1 MISAIILAA
10 GEGKRIGTTKALL
23 NWGNENLINYQINS
37 LSHKSITEKIVVIG
51 SESEKVKK
59 AILRN
64 EIKIAENN
72 DYLSGKTSSIKK
84 GISYIGND
92 QNDIL
97 LIAVDQP
104 RTEDLINKVV
114 NFHITNPL
122 DKKISMP
129 YKEGHGGHPIIFSN
143 FFLNDLSKIKEE
155 SFGIREII
163 KYNPE
168 SIIRFKTTDVSSNI
182 DINTSEDYELF
193 HNRFFNI

>member
-37 LSHKSITEKIVVIG
+37 LSHKSITEKIVVVG

-143 FFLNDLSKIKEE
+143 LFLDDLSKIKEE

-163 KYNPE
+163 KNNSE
-168 SIIRFKTTDVSSNI
+168 SIIRFKTTDTSSNI

>member
-37 LSHKSITEKIVVIG
+37 LSHKSITEKIVVVG

-104 RTEDLINKVV
+104 RTEDLVNKVV

-143 FFLNDLSKIKEE
+143 LFLDDLSKIKEE

-163 KYNPE
+163 KNNSE
-168 SIIRFKTTDVSSNI
+168 SIIRFKTTDFSSNI

-193 HNRFFNI
+193 HNRFFNV

>member
-10 GEGKRIGTTKALL
+10 GEGKRIGSTKALL

-37 LSHKSITEKIVVIG
+37 LSHKSITEKIVVVG
-51 SESEKVKK
+51 SESENVKK

-97 LIAVDQP
+97 LMAVDQP

-114 NFHITNPL
+114 DFHNTNPL

-143 FFLNDLSKIKEE
+143 FFLDDLSKIKEE

-163 KYNPE
+163 KNNSE
-168 SIIRFKTTDVSSNI
+168 SIIRFKTTDFSSNI
-182 DINTSEDYELF
+182 DINTSEDYKLF
-193 HNRFFNI
+193 HDRFFNI

>member
-37 LSHKSITEKIVVIG
+37 LSHESITEKIIVVG

-84 GISYIGND
+84 GISFIGND

-122 DKKISMP
+122 DKKISIP

-143 FFLNDLSKIKEE
+143 FFLDDLSKIKEE

-163 KYNPE
+163 KNNTE

-193 HNRFFNI
+193 HNRFFNV

>member
-10 GEGKRIGTTKALL
+10 GEGKRIGTTKASL
-23 NWGNENLINYQINS
+23 NWGNENLINYQLNS
-37 LSHKSITEKIVVIG
+37 LSHESITEKIVVVG

-72 DYLSGKTSSIKK
+72 DYLSGKTTSIKK

-92 QNDIL
+92 KNDIL

-114 NFHITNPL
+114 NFHIANPL

-163 KYNPE
+163 KNNSE
-168 SIIRFKTTDVSSNI
+168 SIIRFKTTDFSSNI

-193 HNRFFNI
+193 HNRFFNV

>member
-10 GEGKRIGTTKALL
+10 GEGKRIGSTKALL

-37 LSHKSITEKIVVIG
+37 LSHESITEKIVVVG

-59 AILRN
+59 SILRN

-72 DYLSGKTSSIKK
+72 DYLGGKTTSIKK

-114 NFHITNPL
+114 DFHITNPL

-143 FFLNDLSKIKEE
+143 LFLNDLSKIKEE

-163 KYNPE
+163 KNNSE
-168 SIIRFKTTDVSSNI
+168 SIIRFKTTDFSSNI

-193 HNRFFNI
+193 HNRFFNV

>member
-37 LSHKSITEKIVVIG
+37 LSHKSITEKIVVVG

-92 QNDIL
+92 KNDIL

-114 NFHITNPL
+114 NFHIANPL

-143 FFLNDLSKIKEE
+143 LFLNDLSKIKEK

-163 KYNPE
+163 KNNSE

-193 HNRFFNI
+193 HNRFFNV

>member
-10 GEGKRIGTTKALL
+10 GEGKRIGSTKALL

-37 LSHKSITEKIVVIG
+37 LSHKSITEKIVVVG

-59 AILRN
+59 SIFKN

-72 DYLSGKTSSIKK
+72 NYLSGKTSSIKK

-122 DKKISMP
+122 NKKISMP

-143 FFLNDLSKIKEE
+143 LFLDDLSNIKEE

-163 KYNPE
+163 KNNSE
-168 SIIRFKTTDVSSNI
+168 SIIRFKTTDFSSNI

>member
-10 GEGKRIGTTKALL
+10 GEGKRIGSTKALL

-37 LSHKSITEKIVVIG
+37 LSHKSITEKIVVVG

-59 AILRN
+59 SIFKN

-72 DYLSGKTSSIKK
+72 NYLSGKTSSIKK

-122 DKKISMP
+122 NKKISMP

-143 FFLNDLSKIKEE
+143 LFLDDLSNIKEE

-163 KYNPE
+163 KNNSE
-168 SIIRFKTTDVSSNI
+168 SIIRFKTTDFSSNI

-193 HNRFFNI
+193 HNRFFNV

>member
-10 GEGKRIGTTKALL
+10 GEGKRIGTTKASLK
-23 NWGNENLINYQINS
+23 WGNENLINYQINS
-37 LSHKSITEKIVVIG
+37 LSHKSITEKIVVVG
-51 SESEKVKK
+51 SESENVKK

-97 LIAVDQP
+97 LMAVDQP

-114 NFHITNPL
+114 DFHNTNPL

-143 FFLNDLSKIKEE
+143 LFLDDLSKIKEE

-163 KYNPE
+163 KNNSE
-168 SIIRFKTTDVSSNI
+168 SIIRFKTTDFSSNI

>member
-10 GEGKRIGTTKALL
+10 GEGKRIGSTKALL

-37 LSHKSITEKIVVIG
+37 LSHNSISEKIVVVG
-51 SESEKVKK
+51 SESENVKK
-59 AILRN
+59 AILRD

-97 LIAVDQP
+97 LMAVDQP

-114 NFHITNPL
+114 DFHITNPL

-143 FFLNDLSKIKEE
+143 LFLDDLSKIKEE

-163 KYNPE
+163 KNNSE
-168 SIIRFKTTDVSSNI
+168 SIIRFKTTDFSSNI
-182 DINTSEDYELF
+182 DINTSEDYKLF

>member
-10 GEGKRIGTTKALL
+10 GEGKRIGATKALL

-37 LSHKSITEKIVVIG
+37 LSHESITEKIVVVG

-59 AILRN
+59 SILRN

-143 FFLNDLSKIKEE
+143 LFLDDLSKIKEE

-163 KYNPE
+163 KNNSE
-168 SIIRFKTTDVSSNI
+168 SIIRFKTTDFSSNI

-193 HNRFFNI
+193 HNRFFNV

>member
-10 GEGKRIGTTKALL
+10 GEGKRIGTTKAFL

-37 LSHKSITEKIVVIG
+37 LSHESITEKIVVVG

-84 GISYIGND
+84 GISFIGND

-143 FFLNDLSKIKEE
+143 FFLDDLSKIKEE

-163 KYNPE
+163 KNNTE

-193 HNRFFNI
+193 HNRFFNV

>member
-10 GEGKRIGTTKALL
+10 GEGKRIGATKALL
-23 NWGNENLINYQINS
+23 NWGNEKLINYQINS
-37 LSHKSITEKIVVIG
+37 LSHKSISEKIVVVG

-59 AILRN
+59 SISQGK
-64 EIKIAENN
+64 IKIAENN

-97 LIAVDQP
+97 LMAVDQP
-104 RTEDLINKVV
+104 RTEDLINKVID
-114 NFHITNPL
+114 FHITNPL
-122 DKKISMP
+122 SKKISVP

-143 FFLNDLSKIKEE
+143 LFLDDLSKIKEE

-163 KYNPE
+163 KNNSE
-168 SIIRFKTTDVSSNI
+168 SIIRFKTTDFSSNI

>member
-37 LSHKSITEKIVVIG
+37 LSHKSITEKIVVVG

-84 GISYIGND
+84 GISFIGND

-168 SIIRFKTTDVSSNI
+168 SIIRFKTTDVSSNV

-193 HNRFFNI
+193 HNRFFNV

>member
-10 GEGKRIGTTKALL
+10 GEGKRIGSTKALL

-37 LSHKSITEKIVVIG
+37 LSHKSITEKIVVVG

-72 DYLSGKTSSIKK
+72 NYLSGKTSSIKK

-92 QNDIL
+92 KNDIL

-114 NFHITNPL
+114 NFHIANPL

-129 YKEGHGGHPIIFSN
+129 YYEGHGGHPIIFSN

-193 HNRFFNI
+193 HNRFFNV

>member
-37 LSHKSITEKIVVIG
+37 LSHKSITEKIVVVG

-92 QNDIL
+92 KNDIL

-114 NFHITNPL
+114 NFHIANPL

-163 KYNPE
+163 KNNSE
-168 SIIRFKTTDVSSNI
+168 SIIRFKTTDISSNI

-193 HNRFFNI
+193 HNRFFNV

>member
-10 GEGKRIGTTKALL
+10 GEGKRIGSTKALL

-37 LSHKSITEKIVVIG
+37 LSHKSITEKIVVVG
-51 SESEKVKK
+51 SESENVKK

-72 DYLSGKTSSIKK
+72 NYLSGKTSSIKK

-97 LIAVDQP
+97 LMAVDQP

-114 NFHITNPL
+114 DFHITNPL

-143 FFLNDLSKIKEE
+143 LFLDDLSKIKEE

-163 KYNPE
+163 KNNSE
-168 SIIRFKTTDVSSNI
+168 SIIRFKTTDFSSNI

-193 HNRFFNI
+193 HNRFFNV

>member
-92 QNDIL
+92 KNDIL

-143 FFLNDLSKIKEE
+143 LFLDDLSKIKEE

-163 KYNPE
+163 KNNSE
-168 SIIRFKTTDVSSNI
+168 SIIRFKTTDISSNI

-193 HNRFFNI
+193 HNRFFNV

>member
-10 GEGKRIGTTKALL
+10 GEGKRIGSTKALL

-37 LSHKSITEKIVVIG
+37 LSHKSITEKIVVVG
-51 SESEKVKK
+51 SELENVKK

-72 DYLSGKTSSIKK
+72 NYLSGKTSSIKK

-122 DKKISMP
+122 NKKISMP

-143 FFLNDLSKIKEE
+143 LFLDDLSNIKEE

-163 KYNPE
+163 KNNSE
-168 SIIRFKTTDVSSNI
+168 SIIRFKTTDFSSNI

>member
-37 LSHKSITEKIVVIG
+37 LSHESITEKIVVVG

-64 EIKIAENN
+64 ELKIAENN

-92 QNDIL
+92 KNDIL

-163 KYNPE
+163 KNNTE

-193 HNRFFNI
+193 HNRFFNF

>member
-37 LSHKSITEKIVVIG
+37 LSHESITEKIVVVG

-114 NFHITNPL
+114 NFHIANPL

-193 HNRFFNI
+193 HNRFFNV

>member
-37 LSHKSITEKIVVIG
+37 LSHKSITEKIVVVG

-143 FFLNDLSKIKEE
+143 LFLNHLSKIKEE

-163 KYNPE
+163 KNNSE
-168 SIIRFKTTDVSSNI
+168 SIIRFKTTDISSNI

-193 HNRFFNI
+193 HNRFFNV

>member
-10 GEGKRIGTTKALL
+10 GEGKRIGSTKALL

-37 LSHKSITEKIVVIG
+37 LSHKSISEKIVVVG
-51 SESEKVKK
+51 SESENVKK
-59 AILRN
+59 AILRD

-97 LIAVDQP
+97 LMAVDQP

-114 NFHITNPL
+114 DFHITNPL

-143 FFLNDLSKIKEE
+143 LFLDDLSKIKEE

-163 KYNPE
+163 KNNSE
-168 SIIRFKTTDVSSNI
+168 SIIRFKTTDFSSNM
-182 DINTSEDYELF
+182 DINTSEDYKLF

>member
-10 GEGKRIGTTKALL
+10 GEGKRIGATKALL
-23 NWGNENLINYQINS
+23 NWGNEKLINYQINS
-37 LSHKSITEKIVVIG
+37 LSHKSISEKIVVVG

-59 AILRN
+59 SISQGK
-64 EIKIAENN
+64 IKIAENN

-97 LIAVDQP
+97 LMAVDQP
-104 RTEDLINKVV
+104 RTEDLINKVID
-114 NFHITNPL
+114 FHITNPL
-122 DKKISMP
+122 SKKISVP

-143 FFLNDLSKIKEE
+143 LFLDDLSKIKEE

-163 KYNPE
+163 KNNSE
-168 SIIRFKTTDVSSNI
+168 SIIRFKTTDFSSNI
-182 DINTSEDYELF
+182 DINTSEDYKLF
-193 HNRFFNI
+193 HDRFFNI

>member
-37 LSHKSITEKIVVIG
+37 LSHKSITEKIVVVG

-72 DYLSGKTSSIKK
+72 NYLSGKTSSIKK

-114 NFHITNPL
+114 NFHIANPL

-163 KYNPE
+163 KNNTE

-193 HNRFFNI
+193 HNRFFNV

>member
-37 LSHKSITEKIVVIG
+37 LSHKSITEKIVVVG

-92 QNDIL
+92 KNDIL

-143 FFLNDLSKIKEE
+143 FFLDDLSKIKEE

-163 KYNPE
+163 KNNTE

-193 HNRFFNI
+193 HNRFFNV

>member
-10 GEGKRIGTTKALL
+10 GEGKRIGSTKALL
-23 NWGNENLINYQINS
+23 NWGNENLINYQLNS
-37 LSHKSITEKIVVIG
+37 LSHKSITEKIVVVG

-59 AILRN
+59 SILRN

-72 DYLSGKTSSIKK
+72 NYLSGKTSSIKK

-97 LIAVDQP
+97 LMAVDQP

-114 NFHITNPL
+114 DFHITNPL

-143 FFLNDLSKIKEE
+143 LFLDDLSKIKEE

-163 KYNPE
+163 KNNSE
-168 SIIRFKTTDVSSNI
+168 SIIRFKTTDFSSNI

-193 HNRFFNI
+193 HNRFFNV

>member
-10 GEGKRIGTTKALL
+10 GEGKRIGSTKALL

-37 LSHKSITEKIVVIG
+37 LSHKSITEKIVVVG
-51 SESEKVKK
+51 SESENVKK

-84 GISYIGND
+84 GISYIGKD

-97 LIAVDQP
+97 LMAVDQP
-104 RTEDLINKVV
+104 RTEDLINKVID
-114 NFHITNPL
+114 FHITNPL
-122 DKKISMP
+122 NKKISVP

-143 FFLNDLSKIKEE
+143 LFLDDLSKIKEE

-163 KYNPE
+163 KNNSE
-168 SIIRFKTTDVSSNI
+168 SIIRFKTTDFSSNI

>member
-10 GEGKRIGTTKALL
+10 GEGKRIGSTKALL

-37 LSHKSITEKIVVIG
+37 LSHESITEKIVVDG

-59 AILRN
+59 SISKN

-72 DYLSGKTSSIKK
+72 NYLSGKTSSIKK

-104 RTEDLINKVV
+104 RTEDLINKVID
-114 NFHITNPL
+114 FHITNPL

-143 FFLNDLSKIKEE
+143 LFLDDLSKIKEE

-163 KYNPE
+163 KNNSE
-168 SIIRFKTTDVSSNI
+168 SIIRFKTTDFSSNI

-193 HNRFFNI
+193 HNRFFNV

>member
-10 GEGKRIGTTKALL
+10 GEGKRIGSTKALL

-37 LSHKSITEKIVVIG
+37 LSHKSITEKIVVVG
-51 SESEKVKK
+51 SESENVKK

-92 QNDIL
+92 KNDIL

-114 NFHITNPL
+114 DFHITNPL

-143 FFLNDLSKIKEE
+143 LFLDDLSKIKEE

-163 KYNPE
+163 KNNSE

-193 HNRFFNI
+193 HNRFFNV

>member
-10 GEGKRIGTTKALL
+10 GEGKRICSTKALL

-37 LSHKSITEKIVVIG
+37 LSHESITEKIVVVG

-72 DYLSGKTSSIKK
+72 DYLSGKTTSIKK

-122 DKKISMP
+122 NKKISMP

-143 FFLNDLSKIKEE
+143 LFLDDLSKIKEE

-163 KYNPE
+163 KNNSE
-168 SIIRFKTTDVSSNI
+168 SIIRFKTTDFSSNI

-193 HNRFFNI
+193 HNRFFNV

>member
-37 LSHKSITEKIVVIG
+37 LSHKSITEKIVVVG

-92 QNDIL
+92 KNDIL

-114 NFHITNPL
+114 DFHITNPL

-193 HNRFFNI
+193 HNRFFNV

>member
-10 GEGKRIGTTKALL
+10 GEGKRIGSTKALL

-37 LSHKSITEKIVVIG
+37 LSHESITEKIVVVG

-59 AILRN
+59 SISKN

-72 DYLSGKTSSIKK
+72 NYLSGKTSSIKK

-97 LIAVDQP
+97 LMAVDQP

-114 NFHITNPL
+114 DFHITNPL

-143 FFLNDLSKIKEE
+143 LFIDDLSKIKEE
-155 SFGIREII
+155 SFGIRDII
-163 KYNPE
+163 KNNSE
-168 SIIRFKTTDVSSNI
+168 SIIRFKTSDISSNI

-193 HNRFFNI
+193 HNRFFNF

>member
-92 QNDIL
+92 KNDIL

-114 NFHITNPL
+114 NFHIANPL

-163 KYNPE
+163 KNNSE
-168 SIIRFKTTDVSSNI
+168 SIIRFKTTDISSNI

-193 HNRFFNI
+193 HNRFFNV

>member
-10 GEGKRIGTTKALL
+10 GEGNRIGTTKALL

-37 LSHKSITEKIVVIG
+37 LSHESITEKIVVVG

-84 GISYIGND
+84 GISFIGND

-143 FFLNDLSKIKEE
+143 FFLDDLSKIKEE

-163 KYNPE
+163 KNNTE

-193 HNRFFNI
+193 HNRFFNV

>member
-37 LSHKSITEKIVVIG
+37 LSHKSITEKIVVVG
-51 SESEKVKK
+51 AESEKVKK
-59 AILRN
+59 VILRN

-143 FFLNDLSKIKEE
+143 LFLDDLSKIKEE

-163 KYNPE
+163 KNNSE
-168 SIIRFKTTDVSSNI
+168 SIIRFKTTDTSSNI

>member
-10 GEGKRIGTTKALL
+10 GEGKRIGATKALL

-37 LSHKSITEKIVVIG
+37 LSHKSITEKIVVVG

-92 QNDIL
+92 KNDIL

-114 NFHITNPL
+114 NFHIANPL
-122 DKKISMP
+122 DKK
-129 YKEGHGGHPIIFSN
+129 
-143 FFLNDLSKIKEE
+143 LSLIH
-155 SFGIREII
+155 I
-163 KYNPE
+163 
-168 SIIRFKTTDVSSNI
+168 
-182 DINTSEDYELF
+182 
-193 HNRFFNI
+193 

>member
-37 LSHKSITEKIVVIG
+37 LSHKSITEKIVVVG

-64 EIKIAENN
+64 ELKIAENN

-92 QNDIL
+92 KNDIL

-114 NFHITNPL
+114 NFHIANPL

-163 KYNPE
+163 KNNSE
-168 SIIRFKTTDVSSNI
+168 SIIRFKTTDISSNI

-193 HNRFFNI
+193 HNRFFNV